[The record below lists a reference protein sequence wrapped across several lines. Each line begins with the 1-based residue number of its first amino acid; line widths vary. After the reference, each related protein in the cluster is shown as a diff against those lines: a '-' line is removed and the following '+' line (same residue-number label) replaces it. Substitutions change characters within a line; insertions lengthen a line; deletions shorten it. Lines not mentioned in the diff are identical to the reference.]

1 MVFRKAIFLFWL
13 SLTVS
18 MATAEEKQ
26 QKMKTNWLPTGNLF
40 PSLLFDY
47 QEARTGGSI
56 YGFNINDTWQNRA
69 FANFSAG
76 FRRPVVR
83 WVYPDQKQAELGFE
97 LCVNTQFLFE
107 QPFSFFQ
114 VNLFSVDF
122 KVGIFYQR
130 LMQHGWS
137 MRARLY
143 HVSSHLGDDFIYRFF
158 INDFREN
165 KRIYEVIDLTV
176 AKKVEDFLFYG
187 LLGYI
192 PHTAYERKPLLLQ
205 LGGQWEKQVNHK
217 KWLWW
222 VAGLD
227 IRSEQETGF
236 YPGLHAG
243 AGIKLGLPES
253 MPFSILLD
261 FYHGYLPHSLY
272 DKARIN
278 WVGGS
283 LLFHPF

>member
-1 MVFRKAIFLFWL
+1 MNFRRGILLFLL
-13 SLTVS
+13 SWAVS
-18 MATAEEKQ
+18 MAAAQDKP
-26 QKMKTNWLPTGNLF
+26 QKMKARWLPKGNLF

-56 YGFNINDTWQNRA
+56 YGFNINNAWQNRA

-76 FRRPVVR
+76 LRRPIVR
-83 WVYPDQKQAELGFE
+83 WAYPDQKQAELGFE

-130 LMQHGWS
+130 LMHHGWS
-137 MRARLY
+137 LRARIY
-143 HVSSHLGDDFIYRFF
+143 HMSSHLGDDYIYRFF
-158 INDFREN
+158 ITEFLEN
-165 KRIYEVIDLTV
+165 KRIYEVIDFTV
-176 AKKVEDFLFYG
+176 AKKLDEFMLYG
-187 LLGYI
+187 MLGFI

-205 LGGQWEKQVNHK
+205 LGGQWEKPVNNK

-236 YPGLHAG
+236 YPGLHTG
-243 AGIKLGLPES
+243 AGIRLGLPEA

-261 FYHGYLPHSLY
+261 YYHGYLPHSLY